1 MATPNYG
8 NSFGKKTVDPV
19 GVERIN
25 VWDRTEEFWPGG
37 GVLKKSAT
45 YKEGDIIPAGTV
57 VTMTLP
63 GGEATI
69 GGNTPTGLTYED
81 VVMGS
86 EFATLTIVVRGT
98 FLESRSK
105 ATAVTAAQKT
115 ALKQIIFVKEL

>member
-1 MATPNYG
+1 MANPNYG

-25 VWDRTEEFWPGG
+25 VWDRTEEFFPGG
-37 GVLKKSAT
+37 GVLKVSTT
-45 YKEGDIIPAGTV
+45 YKEGNVIPAGTPV
-57 VTMTLP
+57 SVAVP
-63 GGEATI
+63 GGAATI
-69 GGNTPTGLTYED
+69 GGNTPIGLTYED

-105 ATAVTAAQKT
+105 ATITAAQKT

>member
-1 MATPNYG
+1 MSTTNYG
-8 NSFGKKTVDPV
+8 NSFGKKTTDPV
-19 GVERIN
+19 GAERIN
-25 VWDRTEEFWPGG
+25 VWDRTEEFFPGG
-37 GVLKKSAT
+37 GVIKTSST
-45 YKEGDIIPAGTV
+45 YKEGTVIPAGTPV
-57 VTMTLP
+57 SVSVP

-69 GGNTPTGLTYED
+69 GGSTPTGLTYED

-105 ATAVTAAQKT
+105 ATISTAQKN